1 MKTGIFV
8 ALLTLCTGL
17 SQPVLAQSPIPLS
30 GKMDLA
36 LTQKLDAASPGDD
49 VRVIIEFDMPQK
61 APGAMAADASLDA
74 RRAAVQ
80 SGRSAMMQ
88 RENMR
93 GVAERRINR
102 GVRRTYDY
110 TPHIAFEG
118 TPAEI
123 EAFARNRK
131 VKRIFIDEAVP
142 PTLLNSTAQI
152 NAPQVWAQGLD
163 GTGHA
168 VAILDTGVD
177 NDHAF
182 FGNRIVAE
190 ACFSSNVPSQGATS
204 VCPNGQ
210 ETQFGNNAG
219 DNCSLSVNGCNHGT
233 HVAGIAAGNEGS
245 SLDGVARN
253 APIIAIQVFSRFNS
267 SSLCNGRPPCVLS
280 FTSDQIAALD
290 HVLSLSSQREI
301 AAVNMSLGGGRFTS
315 SCPFAA
321 QAQSINNL
329 RNAGVATVIASGNN
343 GFTNAIS
350 SPACIP
356 AAISV
361 GSTRDNSDVVSSFSN
376 SASFLDMLAPGQN
389 ITSSVPGNSFARFN
403 GTSMA
408 APHVAGAISV
418 LREANPNATVTQIE
432 NALENTGAPV
442 RDTRNNITKPRIDLD
457 AAVNS
462 LTGSGN
468 ATIAEG
474 PLDDFPLVAAPDAA
488 GE

>member
-17 SQPVLAQSPIPLS
+17 SQPVLAQSPIPLT

-219 DNCSLSVNGCNHGT
+219 DNCSLSVNGCDHGT

-245 SLDGVARN
+245 SRDPGFFAVQLQQPVQRAPALRSVLHQRPDRRAR
-253 APIIAIQVFSRFNS
+253 
-267 SSLCNGRPPCVLS
+267 PC
-280 FTSDQIAALD
+280 
-290 HVLSLSSQREI
+290 
-301 AAVNMSLGGGRFTS
+301 
-315 SCPFAA
+315 
-321 QAQSINNL
+321 
-329 RNAGVATVIASGNN
+329 
-343 GFTNAIS
+343 
-350 SPACIP
+350 
-356 AAISV
+356 
-361 GSTRDNSDVVSSFSN
+361 
-376 SASFLDMLAPGQN
+376 
-389 ITSSVPGNSFARFN
+389 SVPEQSARDRRGQHESRRRALHLVLPFR
-403 GTSMA
+403 G
-408 APHVAGAISV
+408 AGAV
-418 LREANPNATVTQIE
+418 DQ
-432 NALENTGAPV
+432 
-442 RDTRNNITKPRIDLD
+442 
-457 AAVNS
+457 
-462 LTGSGN
+462 
-468 ATIAEG
+468 
-474 PLDDFPLVAAPDAA
+474 
-488 GE
+488 